1 MLLGITGRAC
11 SLATCSSVCWEW
23 RSRERQS
30 LYTIPVHP
38 IPRTHTH
45 NLNTRRF
52 ASGVHEKS
60 DSLCSLNC
68 QKLEGYIPPRYMYIL
83 SSTLGVPSFQFS
95 PIDLMQSTTLHTLQ
109 EGSYQW
115 CKSVPRYLDANVHGR
130 EARERDFVGGNLP
143 QNDSKTV
150 HVCRPLVNVL
160 RPMLQSWRNKRC
172 MMTIHCRGRRQLI
185 TSTTYMYMYMLKI
198 FKRRITWQPFS
209 MKNELPQLQV

>member
-1 MLLGITGRAC
+1 MIVDSRTVIDQGSSQTSSLSMMGLIFLNWGLLLGSAFQQMSMILCRWWLMLLGITGRAC

-30 LYTIPVHP
+30 LYTIPGHP

-83 SSTLGVPSFQFS
+83 SSNQGSSLSNF
-95 PIDLMQSTTLHTLQ
+95 DLMQSTTRRGLISSVRVSHVTLMPTCMG
-109 EGSYQW
+109 ERPEKGILLVAISHRMTAKLYM
-115 CKSVPRYLDANVHGR
+115 SAALLSMSSGR
-130 EARERDFVGGNLP
+130 C
-143 QNDSKTV
+143 
-150 HVCRPLVNVL
+150 CRAGE
-160 RPMLQSWRNKRC
+160 
-172 MMTIHCRGRRQLI
+172 T
-185 TSTTYMYMYMLKI
+185 
-198 FKRRITWQPFS
+198 
-209 MKNELPQLQV
+209 